1 MMTELGQISG
11 VLLDIDG
18 VLYAG
23 GRAIEGGRE
32 TVAWLE
38 SEGIPFRCVSNTTS
52 RSRRS
57 IAARLRA
64 LDYDI
69 HESLIFN
76 PPLAAIRH
84 LRGKKTFLLTQ
95 GDVRDDFLAAD
106 IPLVEEGAEA
116 VVVGDAGNG
125 FTYEAMNRAFRMAL
139 EGAGI
144 VALEKD
150 RYWMGADGL
159 MLSAGPFVAALEYA
173 TGSEAVVVGKPSS
186 EFFRLAL
193 EDMGAEP
200 SEALMVGDDLRTDIG
215 GAQAAGMRTALVR
228 TGKFRQEVFE
238 TSRIRPDLLLPSIAG
253 LPRAMRGI
261 FI

>member
-1 MMTELGQISG
+1 MAEAGQIRG

-23 GRAIEGGRE
+23 GRAIDGGRE

-38 SEGIPFRCVSNTTS
+38 EEGIPFRCVSNTTS
-52 RSRRS
+52 RSRHS

-69 HESLIFN
+69 DDSLIFN

-84 LRGKKTFLLTQ
+84 LQGKKTFLLTR
-95 GDVRDDFLAAD
+95 GDVRDDFIAAG
-106 IPLVEEGAEA
+106 IALVEEGAEA
-116 VVVGDAGNG
+116 VVVGDAGDG

-139 EGAGI
+139 EGSGI

-150 RYWMGADGL
+150 RYWMGEDGL

-173 TGSEAVVVGKPSS
+173 SEREAVVVGKPSP

-193 EDMGAEP
+193 EDMGIQP
-200 SEALMVGDDLRTDIG
+200 SSAIMVGDDLRTDVG

-238 TSRIRPDLLLPSIAG
+238 ASLIRPDLLLPSIAS
-253 LPRAMRGI
+253 LPEAIRET

>member
-1 MMTELGQISG
+1 MAGEIRG

-23 GRAIEGGRE
+23 GRAIDGGKE
-32 TVAWLE
+32 TIAWLE
-38 SEGIPFRCVSNTTS
+38 EQGIPFRCVSNTTS

-57 IAARLRA
+57 IAARLRSMGYEI
-64 LDYDI
+64 DD
-69 HESLIFN
+69 SLIFN
-76 PPLAAIRH
+76 PPLAAVRH
-84 LRGKKTFLLTQ
+84 LQGKKTFLLTA
-95 GDVRDDFLAAD
+95 GDVREDFIAAG
-106 IPLVEEGAEA
+106 ITLIEEGAAA
-116 VVVGDAGNG
+116 VVVGDAGEG
-125 FTYEAMNRAFRMAL
+125 FTYGAMNRAFRMIL
-139 EGAGI
+139 DGAQI

-173 TGSEAVVVGKPSS
+173 TGREAIVVGKPSP

-193 EDMGAEP
+193 EDMGIGP
-200 SEALMVGDDLRTDIG
+200 SGALMVGDDLRTDVG

-238 TSRIRPDLLLPSIAG
+238 ASTIRPDLLLPSIAD
-253 LPRAMRGI
+253 LPGAIREI